1 MHNYQILLD
10 FSVCIGYY
18 SGTRIARKT
27 QPLCMISVRYIK
39 SVVEHNGEDNNR
51 KKDKIMALPTFTMK
65 QLMEAGV
72 HFGHHT
78 RRWNPLMT
86 PYVYGVKDK
95 IHIINLNKTAPLLH
109 RSLVA
114 LEAIAAAG
122 GKVLFVAT
130 KHQAKDIVK
139 DAAERCGQY
148 YVNNRWLGGMLT
160 NWTTVSQS
168 IRRLKKM
175 ESDIENAEKLGL
187 TKKEVGVMTKEV
199 EKLRSIFGGILDMH
213 GTPQAMVVIDVPREM
228 NAVREAKTLDIPTVA
243 ICDTNANPEMVDY
256 PVPGNDDAARAT
268 QLYCDLFVDA
278 ILSGIEKRLGGAAG
292 KKGDAELNATMA
304 EDFEAGIKEKE
315 SRAKSKMTEARAER
329 RGKLAEKAGK

>member
-1 MHNYQILLD
+1 
-10 FSVCIGYY
+10 
-18 SGTRIARKT
+18 
-27 QPLCMISVRYIK
+27 
-39 SVVEHNGEDNNR
+39 
-51 KKDKIMALPTFTMK
+51 MALPTFTMK

-148 YVNNRWLGGMLT
+148 YVNQRWLGGMLT
-160 NWTTVSQS
+160 NWKTVYKS
-168 IRRLKKM
+168 ISRLVKLNDM
-175 ESDIENAEKLGL
+175 FEKGELAGY
-187 TKKEVGVMTKEV
+187 TKKELQGMKKEQ
-199 EKLRSIFGGILDMH
+199 EKLQLELGGIMNMGGQPDL
-213 GTPQAMVVIDVPREM
+213 VFVIDTCKESL
-228 NAVREAKTLDIPTVA
+228 AIKEAKKLGIPVIG
-243 ICDTNANPEMVDY
+243 ICDTNADPETVDL
-256 PVPGNDDAARAT
+256 PVPGNDDAIRAI
-268 QLYCDLFVDA
+268 QFYSEMISASVLDGMQASIAAKGVKVEEMVE
-278 ILSGIEKRLGGAAG
+278 EKSEAPKAA
-292 KKGDAELNATMA
+292 KKRT
-304 EDFEAGIKEKE
+304 
-315 SRAKSKMTEARAER
+315 SKKA
-329 RGKLAEKAGK
+329 AEKTEE

>member
-1 MHNYQILLD
+1 MLVGLISKSRALHEEHNRL
-10 FSVCIGYY
+10 VE
-18 SGTRIARKT
+18 
-27 QPLCMISVRYIK
+27 ISVQCIK
-39 SVVEHNGEDNNR
+39 IGLFTNGEDNNR
-51 KKDKIMALPTFTMK
+51 KKDNIMALPTFTMK

-95 IHIINLNKTAPLLH
+95 IHIINLNKTAPLLY

-114 LEAIAAAG
+114 LETIAAAG

-139 DAAERCGQY
+139 DAAERCGQF

-175 ESDIENAEKLGL
+175 EADIENADKLGL

-199 EKLRSIFGGILDMH
+199 AKLRDIFGGILEMH
-213 GTPQAMVVIDVPREM
+213 GVPQAMIVIDVPREM
-228 NAVREAKTLDIPTVA
+228 NAVREAKNLDIPTIA

-292 KKGDAELNATMA
+292 KKVESDMAAAAADEL
-304 EDFEAGIKEKE
+304 EADIKDKE
-315 SRAKSKMTEARAER
+315 ARQKSKTSEARAER
-329 RGKLAEKAGK
+329 RGKMMDKAEKAGK

>member
-1 MHNYQILLD
+1 
-10 FSVCIGYY
+10 
-18 SGTRIARKT
+18 
-27 QPLCMISVRYIK
+27 
-39 SVVEHNGEDNNR
+39 
-51 KKDKIMALPTFTMK
+51 MALPTFTMQ

-109 RSLVA
+109 RALVA

-139 DAAERCGQY
+139 DAAERCGQF

-175 ESDIENAEKLGL
+175 ESDIENADKLGL

-199 EKLRSIFGGILDMH
+199 AKLREIFGGILEMH
-213 GTPQAMVVIDVPREM
+213 GVPQAMIVIDVPREI
-228 NAVREAKTLDIPTVA
+228 NAVREAKILDIPTIA
-243 ICDTNANPEMVDY
+243 ICDTNANPELVDY

-278 ILSGIEKRLGGAAG
+278 ILSGIEKRLGGPAG
-292 KKGDAELNATMA
+292 KKVESDMADAIAAA
-304 EDFEAGIKEKE
+304 EEFEADIKDKE
-315 SRAKSKMTEARAER
+315 AQQKSKMSEARAER
-329 RGKLAEKAGK
+329 RGKLMEKAEKADK

>member
-1 MHNYQILLD
+1 
-10 FSVCIGYY
+10 
-18 SGTRIARKT
+18 
-27 QPLCMISVRYIK
+27 
-39 SVVEHNGEDNNR
+39 
-51 KKDKIMALPTFTMK
+51 MALPTFTMQ

-95 IHIINLNKTAPLLH
+95 IHILNLNKTAPLLH
-109 RSLVA
+109 RALVA

-139 DAAERCGQY
+139 DAAERCGQF

-175 ESDIENAEKLGL
+175 ESDIENADNLGL
-187 TKKEVGVMTKEV
+187 TKNEDGVMTKEV
-199 EKLRSIFGGILDMH
+199 AKLREIFGGILEMH
-213 GTPQAMVVIDVPREM
+213 GVPQAMIVIDVPREI
-228 NAVREAKTLDIPTVA
+228 NAVREAKILDIPTIA
-243 ICDTNANPEMVDY
+243 ICDTNANPELVDY

-278 ILSGIEKRLGGAAG
+278 ILSGIEKRLGGPAG
-292 KKGDAELNATMA
+292 KKVESDMTDAIAAA
-304 EDFEAGIKEKE
+304 EEFEADIKDKE
-315 SRAKSKMTEARAER
+315 AQQKSKMSEARAER
-329 RGKLAEKAGK
+329 RGKLMEKAEKADK

>member
-1 MHNYQILLD
+1 M
-10 FSVCIGYY
+10 
-18 SGTRIARKT
+18 RE
-27 QPLCMISVRYIK
+27 
-39 SVVEHNGEDNNR
+39 EHNRRGIFLSGKKNRYFPRGEDNNR
-51 KKDKIMALPTFTMK
+51 KKDLIMALPTFTMK

-109 RSLVA
+109 RALVA
-114 LEAIAAAG
+114 LEAITAAG

-139 DAAERCGQY
+139 DAAERCGQF

-199 EKLRSIFGGILDMH
+199 EKLRGIFGGILEMH
-213 GTPQAMVVIDVPREM
+213 GTPQAMIVIDMPREM
-228 NAVREAKTLDIPTVA
+228 NAVKEAKNLDIPTVA

-256 PVPGNDDAARAT
+256 PVPGNDDAASAA

-292 KKGDAELNATMA
+292 KKGDVDMTAADKF
-304 EDFEAGIKEKE
+304 EDGVKEKE
-315 SRAKSKMTEARAER
+315 ARIKSKTSEARAER
-329 RGKLAEKAGK
+329 REKLADKADK

>member
-1 MHNYQILLD
+1 
-10 FSVCIGYY
+10 
-18 SGTRIARKT
+18 
-27 QPLCMISVRYIK
+27 
-39 SVVEHNGEDNNR
+39 
-51 KKDKIMALPTFTMK
+51 MALPTFTMK

-95 IHIINLNKTAPLLH
+95 IHIINLNKTAPLLY

-175 ESDIENAEKLGL
+175 EADIANADKLGL

-199 EKLRSIFGGILDMH
+199 EKLRDIFGGILEMH
-213 GTPQAMVVIDVPREM
+213 GTPQAMIVIDVPREI
-228 NAVREAKTLDIPTVA
+228 NAVREARNLDIPTIA
-243 ICDTNANPEMVDY
+243 ICDTNANPELVDY

-292 KKGDAELNATMA
+292 KKSDADLSAA
-304 EDFEAGIKEKE
+304 DAFEAGVKDKEA
-315 SRAKSKMTEARAER
+315 RQKSKTSEARAER
-329 RGKLAEKAGK
+329 RGKMAEKADK

>member
-1 MHNYQILLD
+1 
-10 FSVCIGYY
+10 
-18 SGTRIARKT
+18 
-27 QPLCMISVRYIK
+27 
-39 SVVEHNGEDNNR
+39 
-51 KKDKIMALPTFTMK
+51 MALPNFTMK

-175 ESDIENAEKLGL
+175 EADIANAEKLGL

-199 EKLRSIFGGILDMH
+199 EKLRGIFGGIMEMH
-213 GTPQAMVVIDVPREM
+213 GVPQAMVVIDVPREM
-228 NAVREAKTLDIPTVA
+228 NAVREAKNLDIPTIA
-243 ICDTNANPEMVDY
+243 ICDTNANPDGINYVI
-256 PVPGNDDAARAT
+256 PGNDDAIR
-268 QLYCDLFVDA
+268 
-278 ILSGIEKRLGGAAG
+278 S
-292 KKGDAELNATMA
+292 
-304 EDFEAGIKEKE
+304 IKLIT
-315 SRAKSKMTEARAER
+315 S
-329 RGKLAEKAGK
+329 KLADAVAEGKTLKENKANTKKIESITAADAGVEVATV

>member
-1 MHNYQILLD
+1 MLD
-10 FSVCIGYY
+10 FLGRLVYYRPTHIGANNTVA
-18 SGTRIARKT
+18 G
-27 QPLCMISVRYIK
+27 LFSVREMK
-39 SVVEHNGEDNNR
+39 KRSFTRDEDNNR

-95 IHIINLNKTAPLLH
+95 IHIINLNKTAPLMH
-109 RSLVA
+109 RALVA

-199 EKLRSIFGGILDMH
+199 EKLRGIFGGILEMH

-228 NAVREAKTLDIPTVA
+228 NAVREAKTLDIPTIA

-292 KKGDAELNATMA
+292 KKVEADMIDAAADYES
-304 EDFEAGIKEKE
+304 EIKDREA
-315 SRAKSKMTEARAER
+315 RAKSKMTEARAER
-329 RGKLAEKAGK
+329 RGKLADKADK

>member
-1 MHNYQILLD
+1 
-10 FSVCIGYY
+10 
-18 SGTRIARKT
+18 
-27 QPLCMISVRYIK
+27 
-39 SVVEHNGEDNNR
+39 
-51 KKDKIMALPTFTMK
+51 MALPTFTMK

-86 PYVYGVKDK
+86 PYVYGIKDK
-95 IHIINLNKTAPLLH
+95 IHIINLNKTAPLLY

-175 ESDIENAEKLGL
+175 EADIANADKLGL

-199 EKLRSIFGGILDMH
+199 EKLREIFGGILDMH
-213 GTPQAMVVIDVPREM
+213 GTPQAMIVIDVPREI
-228 NAVREAKTLDIPTVA
+228 NAVREARNLDIPTIA
-243 ICDTNANPEMVDY
+243 ICDTNANPELVDY

-292 KKGDAELNATMA
+292 KKVEADMSAAD
-304 EDFEAGIKEKE
+304 DFEAGVKDKEA
-315 SRAKSKMTEARAER
+315 RQKSKTSEARAER
-329 RGKLAEKAGK
+329 RGKLADKADK

>member
-1 MHNYQILLD
+1 
-10 FSVCIGYY
+10 
-18 SGTRIARKT
+18 
-27 QPLCMISVRYIK
+27 
-39 SVVEHNGEDNNR
+39 
-51 KKDKIMALPTFTMK
+51 MALPVFTMK

-109 RSLVA
+109 RALVA
-114 LEAIAAAG
+114 LEAITAAG
-122 GKVLFVAT
+122 GKVLFVAP

-139 DAAERCGQY
+139 DAAERCGQF

-175 ESDIENAEKLGL
+175 EADIENADKLGL

-199 EKLRSIFGGILDMH
+199 AKLREVFGGILEMH
-213 GTPQAMVVIDVPREM
+213 GTPQAMIVIDVPREL
-228 NAVREAKTLDIPTVA
+228 NAVREAKTLDIPTIA

-256 PVPGNDDAARAT
+256 PVPGNDDAARAC

-278 ILSGIEKRLGGAAG
+278 ILSGIEKRLGGAAAA
-292 KKGDAELNATMA
+292 KKGDVDASAEAD
-304 EDFEAGIKEKE
+304 EFEADVKDAE
-315 SRAKSKMTEARAER
+315 AKQKTKNMVARETR
-329 RGKLAEKAGK
+329 RSKLADKADK

>member
-1 MHNYQILLD
+1 
-10 FSVCIGYY
+10 
-18 SGTRIARKT
+18 
-27 QPLCMISVRYIK
+27 
-39 SVVEHNGEDNNR
+39 
-51 KKDKIMALPTFTMK
+51 MALPTFTMK

-95 IHIINLNKTAPLLH
+95 IHIINLNKTAPLLY

-175 ESDIENAEKLGL
+175 EADIANADKLGL

-199 EKLRSIFGGILDMH
+199 EKLRDIFGGILEMH
-213 GTPQAMVVIDVPREM
+213 GTPQAMIVIDVPREI
-228 NAVREAKTLDIPTVA
+228 NAVREARNLDIPTIA
-243 ICDTNANPEMVDY
+243 ICDTNANPELVDY

-292 KKGDAELNATMA
+292 KKGDTDLSTADA
-304 EDFEAGIKEKE
+304 FEAGVKDKEA
-315 SRAKSKMTEARAER
+315 RQKSKTSEARAER
-329 RGKLAEKAGK
+329 RGKMAEKADK

>member
-1 MHNYQILLD
+1 
-10 FSVCIGYY
+10 
-18 SGTRIARKT
+18 
-27 QPLCMISVRYIK
+27 
-39 SVVEHNGEDNNR
+39 
-51 KKDKIMALPTFTMK
+51 MALPTFTMK

-109 RSLVA
+109 RALVA
-114 LEAIAAAG
+114 LETVAAAG

-139 DAAERCGQY
+139 DAAERCGQF

-175 ESDIENAEKLGL
+175 ENDIANADKLGL

-199 EKLRSIFGGILDMH
+199 EKLRSVFGGILEMH
-213 GTPQAMVVIDVPREM
+213 GVPQAMIVIDVPREM
-228 NAVREAKTLDIPTVA
+228 NAVREARILDIPTIA
-243 ICDTNANPEMVDY
+243 ICDTNANPEAVDY

-278 ILSGIEKRLGGAAG
+278 ILSGIEKRLGGASA
-292 KKGDAELNATMA
+292 KKADVEMDAADDL
-304 EDFEAGIKEKE
+304 EADIKDKE
-315 SRAKSKMTEARAER
+315 AKQKSKASEARAER
-329 RGKLAEKAGK
+329 REKKSDK

>member
-1 MHNYQILLD
+1 
-10 FSVCIGYY
+10 
-18 SGTRIARKT
+18 
-27 QPLCMISVRYIK
+27 
-39 SVVEHNGEDNNR
+39 
-51 KKDKIMALPTFTMK
+51 MK

-95 IHIINLNKTAPLLH
+95 IHIINLNKTAPLLY
-109 RSLVA
+109 RALVA
-114 LEAIAAAG
+114 LETIAAAG
-122 GKVLFVAT
+122 GKILFVAT

-139 DAAERCGQY
+139 DAAERCGQF

-160 NWTTVSQS
+160 NWSTVSQS

-187 TKKEVGVMTKEV
+187 TKKEIGVMTKEV
-199 EKLRSIFGGILDMH
+199 AKMRDIFGGILEMH
-213 GTPQAMVVIDVPREM
+213 GTPQAMIVIDVPREM
-228 NAVREAKTLDIPTVA
+228 NAVREAKNLDIPTIA
-243 ICDTNANPEMVDY
+243 ICDTNANPELVDY

-292 KKGDAELNATMA
+292 KKVESDMADEAADEL
-304 EDFEAGIKEKE
+304 EADIKDKE
-315 SRAKSKMTEARAER
+315 AQQKSKMSEARAER
-329 RGKLAEKAGK
+329 RGKLMDKAEKADK

>member
-1 MHNYQILLD
+1 
-10 FSVCIGYY
+10 
-18 SGTRIARKT
+18 
-27 QPLCMISVRYIK
+27 
-39 SVVEHNGEDNNR
+39 
-51 KKDKIMALPTFTMK
+51 MALPTFTMK

-95 IHIINLNKTAPLLH
+95 IHIINLNKTAPLLY
-109 RSLVA
+109 RALVA
-114 LEAIAAAG
+114 LETIAAAG
-122 GKVLFVAT
+122 GKILFVAT

-139 DAAERCGQY
+139 DAAERCGQF

-160 NWTTVSQS
+160 NWSTVSQS

-187 TKKEVGVMTKEV
+187 TKKEIGVMTKEV
-199 EKLRSIFGGILDMH
+199 AKMRDIFGGILEMH
-213 GTPQAMVVIDVPREM
+213 GTPQAMIVIDVPREM
-228 NAVREAKTLDIPTVA
+228 NAVREAKNLDIPTIA
-243 ICDTNANPEMVDY
+243 ICDTNANPELVDY

-292 KKGDAELNATMA
+292 KKVESDMA
-304 EDFEAGIKEKE
+304 DEAADDFEADIKDKE
-315 SRAKSKMTEARAER
+315 AQQKSKMSEARAER
-329 RGKLAEKAGK
+329 RGKLTDKAEKADK

>member
-1 MHNYQILLD
+1 
-10 FSVCIGYY
+10 
-18 SGTRIARKT
+18 
-27 QPLCMISVRYIK
+27 
-39 SVVEHNGEDNNR
+39 
-51 KKDKIMALPTFTMK
+51 MALPTFTMK

-95 IHIINLNKTAPLLH
+95 IHIINLNKTAPLMY
-109 RSLVA
+109 RALVA

-175 ESDIENAEKLGL
+175 ESDIENADKLGL

-199 EKLRSIFGGILDMH
+199 EKLREIFGGILEMH
-213 GTPQAMVVIDVPREM
+213 GTPQAMIVIDVPREI
-228 NAVREAKTLDIPTVA
+228 NAVREARNLDIPTIA
-243 ICDTNANPEMVDY
+243 ICDTNANPELVDY

-292 KKGDAELNATMA
+292 KKVEADMSATD
-304 EDFEAGIKEKE
+304 EFEADIKDKE
-315 SRAKSKMTEARAER
+315 ARQKSKTSEARAER
-329 RGKLAEKAGK
+329 RGKLADKADK

>member
-1 MHNYQILLD
+1 
-10 FSVCIGYY
+10 
-18 SGTRIARKT
+18 
-27 QPLCMISVRYIK
+27 
-39 SVVEHNGEDNNR
+39 
-51 KKDKIMALPTFTMK
+51 MALPTFTMK

-109 RSLVA
+109 RALVA

-122 GKVLFVAT
+122 GKILFVAT

-139 DAAERCGQY
+139 DAAERCGQF

-160 NWTTVSQS
+160 NC
-168 IRRLKKM
+168 
-175 ESDIENAEKLGL
+175 
-187 TKKEVGVMTKEV
+187 
-199 EKLRSIFGGILDMH
+199 EKLRDIFGGILEMH
-213 GTPQAMVVIDVPREM
+213 GTPQAMIVIDVPREI
-228 NAVREAKTLDIPTVA
+228 NAVREAKILDIPTVA
-243 ICDTNANPEMVDY
+243 ICDTNANPELVDY

-292 KKGDAELNATMA
+292 KKVESDMADAAA
-304 EDFEAGIKEKE
+304 EDFESDVKEKE
-315 SRAKSKMTEARAER
+315 ARQKSKTSEARAER
-329 RGKLAEKAGK
+329 RGKLMEKAEKADK